1 MTDRWR
7 EVYEREYPRLVRALL
22 AIGRD
27 PAAAEDAA
35 QEAFVRAHRT
45 GLDNIEKLPGWLL
58 VVGTREVFRKAK
70 RARREADLWASLPP
84 RDDGLDTSAD
94 RVDLLAALGELPE
107 RQRAI
112 VVARYYYGLSYDEI
126 ADHFDI
132 KSGTV
137 GATLHQAIERLRQIQ
152 LAGRALPR
160 AIEPTDGTQPSYDRP
175 RTAAPPARRSIF
187 GLGQTATAPAAIVP

>member
-7 EVYEREYPRLVRALL
+7 EVYEREYPRLVRSLL

-35 QEAFVRAHRT
+35 QEAFVKAHQK
-45 GLDNIEKLPGWLL
+45 GLDNIEKLSGWLF

-70 RARREADLWASLPP
+70 RRRREDEVWASLPT
-84 RDDGLDTSAD
+84 RDAGFDTTAD
-94 RVDLLAALGELPE
+94 RIDLLAALGELPE
-107 RQRAI
+107 RQRAV

-126 ADHFDI
+126 ADHFEI

-152 LAGRALPR
+152 LAGRL
-160 AIEPTDGTQPSYDRP
+160 
-175 RTAAPPARRSIF
+175 ARGAMR
-187 GLGQTATAPAAIVP
+187 

>member
-7 EVYEREYPRLVRALL
+7 EVYDREYPRLVRALL

-35 QEAFVRAHRT
+35 QEAFVKAHRT
-45 GLDNIEKLPGWLL
+45 GLDNIKKLPGWLL
-58 VVGTREVFRKAK
+58 VVGTREAIRKAK
-70 RARREADLWASLPP
+70 RSRREDELWASLPP
-84 RDDGLDTSAD
+84 PDESFDTSTN

-107 RQRAI
+107 RQRAV

-152 LAGRALPR
+152 LAGRL
-160 AIEPTDGTQPSYDRP
+160 
-175 RTAAPPARRSIF
+175 ARGAMR
-187 GLGQTATAPAAIVP
+187 

>member
-7 EVYEREYPRLVRALL
+7 EVYDREYPRLVRALL

-35 QEAFVRAHRT
+35 QEAFVRAHQK
-45 GLDNIEKLPGWLL
+45 GLDNIEKLSGWLL

-70 RARREADLWASLPP
+70 RARREDEVWASLPP
-84 RDDGLDTSAD
+84 RDAGFDTTAD
-94 RVDLLAALGELPE
+94 RIDLLAALGELPE
-107 RQRAI
+107 RQRAV

-126 ADHFDI
+126 AAHFDI

-152 LAGRALPR
+152 LAGRL
-160 AIEPTDGTQPSYDRP
+160 
-175 RTAAPPARRSIF
+175 ARGAMR
-187 GLGQTATAPAAIVP
+187 